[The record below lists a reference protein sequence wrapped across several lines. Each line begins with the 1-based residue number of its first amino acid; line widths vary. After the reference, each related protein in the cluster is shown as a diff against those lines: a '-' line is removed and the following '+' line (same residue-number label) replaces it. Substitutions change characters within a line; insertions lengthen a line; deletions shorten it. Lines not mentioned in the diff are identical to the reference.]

1 MSEMLIGVFL
11 FPAIPTD
18 MLRFLFVAHAFFAHV
33 LCNSPYRL
41 KQAQNMSSS
50 VLLTT
55 EASQLSVEIAGET
68 ALYQYR
74 RFSNDCK
81 EGSTNR

>member
-11 FPAIPTD
+11 FPTIPTD
-18 MLRFLFVAHAFFAHV
+18 MLRFLFVSHAF
-33 LCNSPYRL
+33 
-41 KQAQNMSSS
+41 
-50 VLLTT
+50 LLMT